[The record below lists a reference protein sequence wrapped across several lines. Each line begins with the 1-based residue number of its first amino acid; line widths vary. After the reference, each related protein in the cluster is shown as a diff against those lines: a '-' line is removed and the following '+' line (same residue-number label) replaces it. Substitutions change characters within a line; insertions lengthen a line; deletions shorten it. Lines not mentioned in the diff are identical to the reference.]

1 MEATTT
7 QPTTEAVLSEP
18 NAVVVKEFSRGSR
31 IIELT
36 AGVQVG
42 LDPSGRVYWATP
54 EGWDLV
60 LERSDL
66 FREECFRVLGDTTGW
81 PTTTESEYYAVRR

>member
-1 MEATTT
+1 MEATTA
-7 QPTTEAVLSEP
+7 QPMTEVALNEP
-18 NAVVVKEFSRGSR
+18 NAVVVKEFPHGSR
-31 IIELT
+31 IIEFAT
-36 AGVQVG
+36 GVQVG
-42 LDPSGRVYWATP
+42 LDPSDRVYWATP

-66 FREECFRVLGDTTGW
+66 FREECLRVLGDTTGW